1 MLARNMVSDF
11 VRGEIEKGADPEEM
25 KAALLQILKESFEE
39 ALSIKIIKIRVCG
52 TLQIWSLSSK
62 QAQIILCNQLH
73 RDNRKFEHFEQ
84 DGIFFVE
91 TNFGENHD

>member
-1 MLARNMVSDF
+1 MLARNKVSDF
-11 VRGEIEKGADPEEM
+11 VRGEIENGADPEEM
-25 KAALLQILKESFEE
+25 RALLLKILKESFEE

-62 QAQIILCNQLH
+62 QDQIALCNQLH
-73 RDNRKFEHFEQ
+73 RDKRKFEHFDE

-91 TNFGENHD
+91 TNFGENRD